1 LSHRIVEVMTKGI
14 YLSSDRGFLVLESKE
29 ETIDKVPIEDIMTLI
44 LGQGQSV
51 STNLLHRLSDAG
63 VTVAFC
69 DEKYLPA
76 NMLFPISAHYQSTA
90 RLLLQ
95 IEASQPL
102 KKRLWQTLVREKIM
116 NQSRVL
122 RRFKLPFEHLIMI
135 ANNVRSGDPENG
147 EANAGRKY
155 WSTLFAGDFRRD
167 QDADG
172 INALLNFGYA
182 IVRSAVARAVV
193 AVGLNP
199 SLGVFHSNKN
209 NPFCLVDDMMEP
221 YRPFVDEAVKL
232 MALRGILTPSKP
244 VKAFLA
250 AVLEVEVALKEQI
263 TTLRVAI
270 QDGARSL
277 VKSLEGGDE
286 LLEIPPFPE
295 EGILND
301 VDFGV

>member
-1 LSHRIVEVMTKGI
+1 MSYRIVEVMSKGL

-29 ETIDKVPIEDIMTLI
+29 EHIDKVPIEDIMTLI

-51 STNLLHRLSDAG
+51 STNLLHRLSEAG
-63 VTVAFC
+63 VTVVFC

-76 NMLFPISAHYQSTA
+76 NMLFPVSGHHQSTA

-122 RRFKLPFEHLIMI
+122 RRFELPFEHLVTI

-147 EANAGRKY
+147 EANASRKY
-155 WSTLFAGDFRRD
+155 WSTLFAGNFRRD
-167 QDADG
+167 QDAEG
-172 INALLNFGYA
+172 VNALLNFGYA
-182 IVRSAVARAVV
+182 VVRSAVARAVV

-221 YRPFVDEAVKL
+221 YRPFVDETVKL
-232 MALRGILTPSKP
+232 MALRGNLTPSKS

-270 QDGARSL
+270 HEGARSL
-277 VKSLEGGDE
+277 VKSLESGDE

-295 EGILND
+295 EGIFND